1 MKTYSNRY
9 KYISILIVIITLGT
23 TGGAWAKKN
32 DFHKIY
38 IFGDSLSD
46 PGNVY
51 ALTGETSKPPY
62 ELIPSAPYK
71 SRHHQFTFSN
81 GKTWAQE
88 FTKKMHAKKSGN
100 PILESPKKNGNYAFG
115 GARARPGSAS
125 MVPSATDQL
134 GLYFAEHRKADKKAL
149 YVIQF
154 GGNDVRDAL
163 EVFDPGPMAPSPQEA
178 ELIIHSAVVTTLGMI
193 NTLYQSG
200 ARHFLVVDAPN
211 ISHAPAVKL
220 AGPGAAFVAG
230 LLVTAYNNGLDF
242 GLENLK
248 MLPGVSINRLSLY
261 SIIND
266 VVDSPEKFG
275 IKNTASPCLNFY
287 VKSGSKCKKPKTY
300 LFWDGIHPTETIHK
314 LVGKEASKL
323 Y

>member
-1 MKTYSNRY
+1 MNPYANRC
-9 KYISILIVIITLGT
+9 KYISILIVIIILGT
-23 TGGAWAKKN
+23 SGGAWAKKN

-51 ALTGETSKPPY
+51 ELTGETSKAPFQ
-62 ELIPSAPYK
+62 LIPSAPYK

-100 PILESPKKNGNYAFG
+100 PVLESPKKNGNYAFG

-163 EVFDPGPMAPSPQEA
+163 EVFNPLALSPQEA

-193 NTLYQSG
+193 NNLYQNG
-200 ARHFLVVDAPN
+200 ARNFLVVDVPN
-211 ISHAPAVKL
+211 LSHAPAVKL

-230 LLVTAYNNGLDF
+230 LLVTAYNDGLNL

-248 MLPGVSINRLSLY
+248 MLPGISINPLSMY
-261 SIIND
+261 AIINN
-266 VVDSPEKFG
+266 VVDSPEEFG
-275 IKNTASPCLNFY
+275 IRNTESPCLNFY
-287 VKSGSKCKKPKTY
+287 LKSGSKCKKPKTY
-300 LFWDGIHPTETIHK
+300 LFWDGIHPTEAIHK